1 MFLSDP
7 MIVDAVRK
15 KDIIIVTPA
24 GEQVIVPDQPP
35 PAELEAH
42 GYNMRVNKVICLRT
56 GKEIELSKTYT
67 HRLRPGEQ
75 ALLETYERI
84 GLKNHIT
91 GTVHS
96 LARLYL
102 GGLSPTSTTI
112 HPGWGMPPHKPAP
125 LRVPVVNYF
134 NFPIDINYL
143 DPICRIIFYQATKG
157 ATAPAPSPEEVFVRQ
172 MANVQPVRNRYEQR
186 RKRKRL
192 VVVVAVAIFLFV
204 VFYGLLYIEP
214 QIFGYFG
221 PAFGAIIG
229 AIVGALIAPL
239 IQDLRG

>member
-15 KDIIIVTPA
+15 KDIIIVTPS

-56 GKEIELSKTYT
+56 GKEIELSKTHT
-67 HRLRPGEQ
+67 HRLQPGEQ

-84 GLKNHIT
+84 GLKNHIA

-112 HPGWGMPPHKPAP
+112 HPGWGMSPHKPAP
-125 LRVPVVNYF
+125 LRMPVVNYL

-143 DPICRIIFYQATKG
+143 DPICRIIFHQAAEG
-157 ATAPAPSPEEVFVRQ
+157 ATAPAPSPDEVFARQ
-172 MANVQPVRNRYEQR
+172 MANVEPVRNRFEQQR
-186 RKRKRL
+186 RWKRL
-192 VVVVAVAIFLFV
+192 ALGVAGAIFLSIF
-204 VFYGLLYIEP
+204 FYLLLYIDVPKIE
-214 QIFGYFG
+214 YFG
-221 PAFGAIIG
+221 AVVGV
-229 AIVGALIAPL
+229 IVGVLIAPL
-239 IQDLRG
+239 IQDLRR